1 MSLKLFVKYIELC
14 KELNKEPSFKGARTF
29 KIAFK

>member
-14 KELNKEPSFKGARTF
+14 RELNKEPSLKGAMAF